1 MKLDFDPKNNI
12 TTKEYVRIAFE
23 KTIGLLIKNITDL
36 LLFKKF
42 VKNWL
47 TAVLFKLGFINEFKL
62 VLKNGQSI
70 RINKSDFIS
79 FWLYLPMLEAVLNN
93 TYKIDN
99 AKIDSI
105 NKVIKFKFKNNVVK
119 FYYDTQ
125 KQLYNTTS
133 MIKEQFIEEQYNWLD
148 VKGKNVI
155 DIGANIGDSAIYF
168 ALKGAKHVYAFE
180 PYPYS
185 YRIAMQNIRLNK
197 LQDKITLQNEGCG
210 KEKRKI
216 KIGISYKNFGGTDL
230 KNFKNGTSINITT
243 LSELIKKFGIMD
255 NAILK
260 IDCEGC
266 EYGVLL
272 EAQNLDLKR
281 FKQIQ
286 IEYHYGYLNLK
297 RKLEEAGFKVSK
309 MLPKYSCNLEAE
321 NKDVIIGFI
330 YAKKS

>member
-133 MIKEQFIEEQYNWLD
+133 MIKEQFIEEQYEWLE
-148 VKGKNVI
+148 VKGKDVI

-168 ALKGAKHVYAFE
+168 GLKGAKRVYAFE

-185 YRIAMQNIRLNK
+185 YNIAKNNIRLNG
-197 LQDKITLQNEGCG
+197 LQDKIILVNQSCSGEETA
-210 KEKRKI
+210 I
-216 KIGISYKNFGGTDL
+216 KIDNNYKNFGGTDL
-230 KNFKNGTSINITT
+230 KVFKRGKKINVVT
-243 LSELIKKFGIMD
+243 LNKIIKKFNIGHP
-255 NAILK
+255 AVLK

-272 EAQNLDLKR
+272 NASNSDLRKFER
-281 FKQIQ
+281 IQ
-286 IEYHYGYLNLK
+286 VEYHYGYLNLK
-297 RKLEEAGFKVSK
+297 RS
-309 MLPKYSCNLEAE
+309 
-321 NKDVIIGFI
+321 
-330 YAKKS
+330 